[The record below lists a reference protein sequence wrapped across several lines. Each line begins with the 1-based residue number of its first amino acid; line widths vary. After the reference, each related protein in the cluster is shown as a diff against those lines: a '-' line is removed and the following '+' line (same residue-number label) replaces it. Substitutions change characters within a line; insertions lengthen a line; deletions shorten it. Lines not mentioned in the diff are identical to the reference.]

1 MPYQDFVVCIA
12 CAIVKSYWLSFVSQH
27 VIMSKPFKLIYL
39 DIWGPGP
46 SLGNSSK
53 LTFFLLFND
62 TIWFQWIHFLNSR
75 DQVIAMLLQF
85 KEMVEC
91 KFYFPIKQV
100 QSNGACK
107 FKPSTK
113 ILILDGNHNYFGKNN

>member
-1 MPYQDFVVCIA
+1 MLALSSTLGHVSDVVVNKVLHSIGSKTLPYQDFVVCIA

-62 TIWFQWIHFLNSR
+62 TI
-75 DQVIAMLLQF
+75 
-85 KEMVEC
+85 
-91 KFYFPIKQV
+91 
-100 QSNGACK
+100 
-107 FKPSTK
+107 
-113 ILILDGNHNYFGKNN
+113 